1 MTRLRSATAA
11 AVAASVLAPAA
22 AHAHLVSTRFG
33 DFYGGALHPL
43 TALEHALPMLALGLL
58 AGLQEPR
65 VARWLLLAAPAGLL
79 VGLVLASVLPPIAE
93 VSLIS
98 RGSFVL
104 IGLLVAFGTRLSAA
118 VLVLIAAIFGV
129 THGYENGLLLDPG
142 VNKSLFDLGVA
153 TAGLVAWALIAAAT
167 VTLVRQAGWVRI
179 AVRAAGSW
187 VAAIGLMVMAV
198 S

>member
-1 MTRLRSATAA
+1 MTRLR
-11 AVAASVLAPAA
+11 AVAAAMGAAILLAPAA

-33 DFYGGALHPL
+33 DFYGGMLHPL

-58 AGLQEPR
+58 AGLQQPR

-79 VGLVLASVLPPIAE
+79 VGLALAAVLPPLPQ
-93 VSLIS
+93 VSLVNL
-98 RGSFVL
+98 GSFVL
-104 IGLLVAFGTRLSAA
+104 IGLLVALGARLSAA
-118 VLVLIAAIFGV
+118 VLFVIAAVFGI
-129 THGYENGLLLDPG
+129 THGYENGLLLDAG

-153 TAGLVAWALIAAAT
+153 SAGLVAWALIAAAT
-167 VTLVRQAGWVRI
+167 VSLVRQAGWARI

>member
-1 MTRLRSATAA
+1 MTRLRAVGAATGAA
-11 AVAASVLAPAA
+11 ILLAPAA

-33 DFYGGALHPL
+33 DFYGGMLHPL

-79 VGLVLASVLPPIAE
+79 VGLVLAAVLPPLPQ
-93 VSLIS
+93 VSLVNL
-98 RGSFVL
+98 GSFVL
-104 IGLLVAFGTRLSAA
+104 IGLLVALGARLSAA
-118 VLVLIAAIFGV
+118 VLIAIAAVFGI
-129 THGYENGLLLDPG
+129 THGYENGLLLDAG

-167 VTLVRQAGWVRI
+167 VSLVRQAGWARI